1 MVLYLNDA
9 AVHNEAALERQL
21 LALACQLRRPL
32 RVLGTVDKR
41 VLHERW
47 IGVVRAD
54 LSNHARIDGVW
65 IKQTKRTLIGDE
77 HDLLHSRS
85 NGYSTSVV
93 VDENVPAAWAA
104 E

>member
-1 MVLYLNDA
+1 MILYLDDMT
-9 AVHNEAALERQL
+9 VHNETALERQL
-21 LALACQLRRPL
+21 FALACQLRRPL
-32 RVLGTVDKR
+32 GILGTVDKR

-54 LSNHARIDGVW
+54 LRDRARIDGVW
-65 IKQTKRTLIGDE
+65 IKQTKRTLVGDE

-85 NGYSTSVV
+85 NGYRASVV
-93 VDENVPAAWAA
+93 VDKDVPAAWAA